1 MARLADAVQDERTA
15 RMALSMIADPGDVT
29 TGRVLA
35 LVGAA
40 ETVRLLESRDTV
52 PFLSKVDAMIWREH
66 HAGRIT
72 TRIPVALDQARQVGY
87 GVLIPTDTD
96 WPAGGNDLTDRT
108 LYVLWT
114 LGNETLLNRPTR
126 NLVTITGTRAAT
138 YYGAHTAGNFARD
151 FALNGSVVVA
161 GGAYGVGRLYPR
173 GNTELLERIADTG
186 LLISEALPGA
196 LPTRKRFLSR
206 NRLEAA
212 VLGATVVVES
222 GARSNSLATAHRAH
236 GLGRVVGA
244 VPGPVTSPSSA
255 GPHQLI
261 TDGRAMLTSDARQW
275 LVGTGPCERWVHDG
289 SATAAR
295 PCVRPGTVPRLAR
308 VRCHE

>member
-1 MARLADAVQDERTA
+1 MPYLFLPSIRRLTERA
-15 RMALSMIADPGDVT
+15 FSRHAEVS
-29 TGRVLA
+29 GRLG
-35 LVGAA
+35 L
-40 ETVRLLESRDTV
+40 TVREEARFV
-52 PFLSKVDAMIWREH
+52 RAE
-66 HAGRIT
+66 A
-72 TRIPVALDQARQVGY
+72 PVSGM
-87 GVLIPTDTD
+87 P
-96 WPAGGNDLTDRT
+96 
-108 LYVLWT
+108 
-114 LGNETLLNRPTR
+114 
-126 NLVTITGTRAAT
+126 
-138 YYGAHTAGNFARD
+138 HT
-151 FALNGSVVVA
+151 
-161 GGAYGVGRLYPR
+161 
-173 GNTELLERIADTG
+173 
-186 LLISEALPGA
+186 SEAPPGA

-206 NRLEAA
+206 NRLEVA
-212 VLGATVVVES
+212 VLGATVVVEA

-255 GPHQLI
+255 GPRQLI